1 MQVTGCWE
9 ISTEPP
15 VRESIRYQA
24 LTSAELYQET
34 SLIWIQ
40 PPPGT
45 AGAEKESWIKMKV
58 GPVFINRPDFL
69 QERNLFSSQRFY
81 FLSGWEHF
89 LQERDLF
96 SSQRLQ
102 FFCQGENIFCQES
115 FLLSQRL
122 ILHRRAGSGKTFPPF
137 SAYIQPESRAFAV
150 KDKKVTKYKIKNY
163 KNLLKR

>member
-15 VRESIRYQA
+15 VRESIRHQA

-102 FFCQGENIFCQES
+102 FFLSGWEH
-115 FLLSQRL
+115 FL
-122 ILHRRAGSGKTFPPF
+122 SGKLLFITEASSFIAGPDPGKCFPL
-137 SAYIQPESRAFAV
+137 SELIYNRNHGLLRWRI
-150 KDKKVTKYKIKNY
+150 KKWQNTRLKTIKIC
-163 KNLLKR
+163 

>member
-102 FFCQGENIFCQES
+102 FFLSGWEHFLSGKLPFITEAHPSSPGRIRENVSPF
-115 FLLSQRL
+115 QRL
-122 ILHRRAGSGKTFPPF
+122 YTTGITGFCG
-137 SAYIQPESRAFAV
+137 EG
-150 KDKKVTKYKIKNY
+150 
-163 KNLLKR
+163 

>member
-58 GPVFINRPDFL
+58 GLVFINRPDFL
-69 QERNLFSSQRFY
+69 QERNLFSSQRLY

-102 FFCQGENIFCQES
+102 FFLSGWEH
-115 FLLSQRL
+115 FL
-122 ILHRRAGSGKTFPPF
+122 SGKLLFITEASSFIAGPDSGKRFPL
-137 SAYIQPESRAFAV
+137 STLIYNRNHGLLRWRI
-150 KDKKVTKYKIKNY
+150 KKWQNTRLKTIKIC
-163 KNLLKR
+163 